1 MGNKRAPIHIHVHIC
16 IHAYTY
22 TYAYAYA
29 YTYAYHICKCISHMH
44 ITYAHAYHICTCLA
58 HTHVCTHTASMALA
72 RLLDGLLL
80 PGENLG
86 AVGVP
91 FVDHVLHRGWRA
103 RLRVWVGGAALGVA
117 IACTSVRA
125 SFCPTSYSLLPYSLP
140 TYFLRPADHVHAP
153 RSWSHPS
160 PWPGHA
166 RSCHRRWRS

>member
-1 MGNKRAPIHIHVHIC
+1 MHTHTHMHMHMHTRMHI
-16 IHAYTY
+16 
-22 TYAYAYA
+22 TYAN
-29 YTYAYHICKCISHMH
+29 AYHICISHMHMH
-44 ITYAHAYHICTCLA
+44 ITYAHAYNICTCLS
-58 HTHVCTHTASMALA
+58 HTHVCTPTASMALA

-86 AVGVP
+86 AVGIP

-125 SFCPTSYSLLPYSLP
+125 SFFPTSNFLLPYSLP
-140 TYFLRPADHVHAP
+140 TYFLRPADHVPAP